1 MMRLQ
6 KARGE
11 WKGEEEQ
18 VSKSHKIKNIW
29 GNPGSARSENWKD
42 RRRYFYERKLTLST
56 NKQLHN

>member
-18 VSKSHKIKNIW
+18 VSNKSHKIKNIW
-29 GNPGSARSENWKD
+29 GNPGKCTIG
-42 RRRYFYERKLTLST
+42 KLEG
-56 NKQLHN
+56 